1 MIDFAKLEPRLIGQA
16 QTKQPVQK
24 VTPSTVSNEL
34 VFETIT
40 IQESGLRRSA
50 NAAAKLNDIAAVF
63 VVVFLLV
70 GPVPIGANHPLA
82 WLGFAAAISV
92 FVGLYALSMFYI
104 DPGRLSRT
112 GRYRAIVGLGVGLI
126 LFCAAQLLPFSFSS
140 LAELPERLLPDRL
153 TVSAPATALGVI
165 RIFSYALLFVLV
177 LEISANTNRAAW
189 LLKCMFYIIVVH
201 AAWSLISLSLLGDT
215 LLLSPKT
222 AYEGFATGFF
232 VNRNSFATYLSMGLM
247 IGFGKMLFLLLGPT
261 ARSAKRPTLIR
272 RLSMDFFIQA
282 SLSGVIL
289 AALLA
294 TGSRLGVFSALLGGL
309 FLFSSMLLKANSLPR
324 WKVAAVLLSTAVV
337 ACFAIVMAAPNLA
350 SRLVFFEHSIG
361 LRVELYRQT
370 LEMIFHRPWFGYGLD
385 SFAAAFELFHKPS
398 LLTGF
403 IWDRPHSTY
412 LTLWAELGVV
422 AGSIPLV
429 ILGLCFV
436 RMLSQIRVRKN
447 TYLPATV
454 ASAVVVVCAVH
465 SLGDFSLEMAA
476 NAYLFIVLTGVGIS
490 ERV

>member
-1 MIDFAKLEPRLIGQA
+1 MIDFARIEPRPAGQSP
-16 QTKQPVQK
+16 TKKRASEAPP
-24 VTPSTVSNEL
+24 TTASNEL
-34 VFETIT
+34 VFETIN
-40 IQESGLRRSA
+40 IRENGLRGSA
-50 NAAAKLNDIAAVF
+50 SAVTKLNDIAGVF
-63 VVVFLLV
+63 VVAFLLAS
-70 GPVPIGANHPLA
+70 PIPIGANHPLA
-82 WLGFAAAISV
+82 WLWFAAAISA
-92 FVGLYALSMFYI
+92 FFGLYALLMFYI
-104 DPGRLSRT
+104 DPGRISRT
-112 GRYRAIVGLGVGLI
+112 GRYRAIVGLAVGLI
-126 LFCAAQLLPFSFSS
+126 LFCVAQLFPFSFGN

-153 TVSAPATALGVI
+153 TVSAPAAALGLI
-165 RIFSYALLFVLV
+165 RILSYALLFVLA

-189 LLKCMFYIIVVH
+189 LLKCIFYVIFLH
-201 AAWSLISLSLLGDT
+201 ATWALISLSLLGDT

-247 IGFGKMLFLLLGPT
+247 IGLGKMLFLLLGPV

-272 RLSMDFFIQA
+272 RLSMGFFIQA

-309 FLFSSMLLKANSLPR
+309 FLLTLMLLKASSLPR
-324 WKVAAVLLSTAVV
+324 WKVASVLILAALV
-337 ACFAIVMAAPNLA
+337 ACLAIATVAPVIA

-361 LRVELYRQT
+361 LRFELYWQT
-370 LEMIFHRPWFGYGLD
+370 MEMISQRPWLGYGLD
-385 SFAAAFELFHKPS
+385 SYAAAFELFHKPS

-412 LTLWAELGVV
+412 LTLWAELGLI

-429 ILGLCFV
+429 ILGMCFV
-436 RMLSQIRVRKN
+436 RMLSQVRVRQN
-447 TYLPATV
+447 TYLPAAV
-454 ASAVVVVCAVH
+454 AAAVVVVCAVH

-476 NAYLFIVLTGVGIS
+476 NAYLFVVLISVGIS